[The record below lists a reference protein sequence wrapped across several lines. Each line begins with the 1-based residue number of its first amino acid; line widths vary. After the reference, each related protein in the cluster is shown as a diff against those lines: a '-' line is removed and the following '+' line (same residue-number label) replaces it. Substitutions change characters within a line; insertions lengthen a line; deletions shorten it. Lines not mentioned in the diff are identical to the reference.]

1 MTYFRLLQHHLYRLF
16 RSFTSGRKLVE
27 RLLVAFVSVYVG
39 IGLLALG
46 LALPDLVAEQG
57 DADPARLVHE
67 YTLYGIL
74 ALLGARLLSQKMP
87 SGRVRPYTT
96 LPLDRRVLV
105 RFIHADA
112 ATSVF
117 TVLPFV
123 FLAPFAVR
131 MGAAEMI
138 AYPWVWFGGLTL
150 VVATTHFLHIALRLH
165 AERLWNTGLLA
176 LGGAGLVLVAD
187 VWGGIRVMAPVSE
200 ALFGALSRGSVVA
213 FLGCLAAT
221 AASAALATRSLH
233 NRIRASADAPA
244 SAPAQ
249 QSTGLANSFQS
260 LLRRFPD
267 FVVPAAIIPLM
278 LVDLQMAQRAK
289 RARQTI
295 LFGLGFGVYCVLY
308 LWIWMTDPGP
318 SFLQSVT
325 QTIFAISAIAMPTF
339 THAGN
344 SIAWSGAYFDRLL
357 TTSAEQHLIRT
368 KLRVAQMLT
377 VTSIILF
384 VPPICL
390 LVPNGVPL
398 ALSAALFALGVLT
411 PCTLLT
417 STLGREPINLNES
430 QVSNFQGMNVW
441 LFVAGFAVPLLVVPF
456 LFIPSPWDSILMSVI
471 GIVGLLA
478 DPLWIRWTTTAFYQ
492 QRPSIAEGFRAGER

>member
-1 MTYFRLLQHHLYRLF
+1 MMYFRLLQHHLYRLF

-46 LALPDLVAEQG
+46 IVLPDLVAEQG
-57 DADPARLVHE
+57 DADPARLVHQ
-67 YTLYGIL
+67 YTLYGAL

-131 MGAAEMI
+131 MGTAELI
-138 AYPWVWFGGLTL
+138 ARPWIWFGGLTL
-150 VVATTHFLHIALRLH
+150 VVATTHFLHIAIRLH
-165 AERLWNTGLLA
+165 AERLWNTGLLI

-187 VWGGIRVMAPVSE
+187 VWSGVRVMAPVSE
-200 ALFGALSRGSVVA
+200 ALFGALARGSVFA
-213 FLGCLAAT
+213 FLGCLAA
-221 AASAALATRSLH
+221 AGASAALATRSFH
-233 NRIRASADAPA
+233 DRIRASADAPA

-260 LLRRFPD
+260 LLRRFPA
-267 FVVPAAIIPLM
+267 FLVPPAIIPLV
-278 LVDLQMAQRAK
+278 LVDVQMAQRAK
-289 RARQTI
+289 RARQTL

-308 LWIWMTDPGP
+308 LWMTELEP

-325 QTIFAISAIAMPTF
+325 QTIFVISAIAMPTF
-339 THAGN
+339 SHAAN

-357 TTSAEQHLIRT
+357 TTSAEQHLIHA

-390 LVPNGVPL
+390 LIPNGVPT
-398 ALSAALFALGVLT
+398 ALGAALFGLGFLT

-430 QVSNFQGMNVW
+430 QMSNFQGMNVW
-441 LFVAGFAVPLLVVPF
+441 LFIAGVAVTLLVVPF
-456 LFIPSPWDSILMSVI
+456 LFVPSPWDSILMAVI
-471 GIVGLLA
+471 GVVGLLA
-478 DPLWIRWTTTAFYQ
+478 DSLWIRGITTAFYK
-492 QRPSIAEGFRAGER
+492 QRPSIVEGFRAGD